1 MEFTTITA
9 STAADGRPWTP
20 PLAADHEADE
30 AAAAVVEKEY
40 MFEKMVT
47 PSDTG
52 TLNRLVI
59 PKYHAEK
66 CFPLDASS
74 NGNGL
79 LLNFEDSAGKPWRFR
94 YSYWNNSQCYVMT
107 KGWAGFVRET
117 LLGAG
122 DTVFFSR
129 GVGEAARGR
138 LFVDWRRRRGPD
150 VVLSS
155 PRQRGFTLL
164 SVGNDGFAI
173 ACPDPHLE
181 GDGVKEVDK
190 AYITKIGPWG
200 GNRGI
205 FNDINKSPL
214 RLNSVTIRSGEVI
227 YSLAFSYSD
236 NYGKQHHA
244 GPWGGCKDFSYGS
257 FDTIQLGPSEFL
269 TKVSG
274 TIAFSSQYS
283 SNVITSVIFTTTARQ
298 YGPFGGGVGIPFQ
311 SPVTS
316 NGSIVGF
323 FAHAEWVVESI
334 GLYVNSESKLWEPT
348 KGQDSVTKIGP
359 WGGDSGTP
367 NDLDV
372 LPRRLMS
379 VVVHNSTVINSL
391 TFAYIDW
398 DGQQQTAG
406 PWGWTPEPFDGKIDT
421 IILGR
426 SEFLIEVSG
435 TLGRNS
441 GYSDGVTSLYFVTNT
456 GGYGPYGKGG
466 GTRFR
471 SSVQKNGSIVGFF
484 VNARSVIDAIGVYF
498 SPEMETCRHK
508 EEGGSGISLSMAYR
522 ERVEMESAS
531 NVLEHIVL
539 DRSAKPTNL
548 PLALLKHITEDF
560 NNKRQIG
567 CGGFGII
574 YKGNLQNSSVAVK
587 RILNCH
593 TINDESFNRETT
605 SLISVKHKN
614 IVRFLGYCSNTE
626 NKAMK
631 HSEPGEPS
639 KYIFAEMRERLL
651 CFEYI
656 SNGSLDRYLTDELR
670 GLEWHTRYQI
680 IRGICDGLVYLHTE
694 KGIVHRD
701 MKPENILLDD
711 LMTPKITDF
720 GISKLLDGA
729 THAVTSD
736 PTGSRGYCAPEF
748 IARGEVSTS
757 SDIYSLGVIIKEL
770 VTGCKDEPDIQ
781 NVLRKWRYR
790 WNKSANYPPFGYQQ
804 VNKCIEMALRCLSD
818 FPKKRPKI
826 SDIVGMLN
834 TVESTNEHITNV
846 GNSLAGPISAYAWE
860 LLEFDSLELNFP
872 FEINKRIPCSL
883 QLTNVTDD
891 CVAFHI
897 EMTGILRY
905 CIEPEK
911 CVVLPRSKCNV
922 MVTLQAYERVLH
934 AMVCKDELFI
944 LRSAIVS
951 DGLTADIIED
961 IINKKSGTEVDKVT
975 VKVVIILPIAIN

>member
-1 MEFTTITA
+1 MEFTASMA
-9 STAADGRPWTP
+9 STAADVRPWPP
-20 PLAADHEADE
+20 PLPADHQAEE
-30 AAAAVVEKEY
+30 AAAAEVEKEC
-40 MFEKMVT
+40 MFVKVVT

-52 TLNRLVI
+52 KLNRLVI
-59 PKYHAEK
+59 PKQHAEK
-66 CFPLDASS
+66 YFPLDASS
-74 NGNGL
+74 NDNGL
-79 LLNFEDSAGKPWRFR
+79 LLDFEDSAGKPWRFR
-94 YSYWNNSQCYVMT
+94 YSYWNSSQSYVMT
-107 KGWAGFVRET
+107 KGWSRFVRET
-117 LLGAG
+117 LLEAG

-138 LFVDWRRRRGPD
+138 LFIDWRRRRGPD

-155 PRQRGFTLL
+155 PHHRGFTLL
-164 SVGNDGFAI
+164 SVGSDGFAY
-173 ACPDPHLE
+173 PHPNLE
-181 GDGVKEVDK
+181 GDSVKEIDK
-190 AYITKIGPWG
+190 
-200 GNRGI
+200 
-205 FNDINKSPL
+205 
-214 RLNSVTIRSGEVI
+214 
-227 YSLAFSYSD
+227 
-236 NYGKQHHA
+236 
-244 GPWGGCKDFSYGS
+244 
-257 FDTIQLGPSEFL
+257 IQLGPSEFL
-269 TKVSG
+269 TEVSG
-274 TIAFSSQYS
+274 TIAFSAQYS
-283 SNVITSVIFTTTARQ
+283 SNVITSVMFTTTGRQ
-298 YGPFGGGVGIPFQ
+298 YGPFGGGVGIPFH
-311 SPVTS
+311 SPVMS

-334 GLYVNSESKLWEPT
+334 GLYVNSESKLWEPM

-359 WGGDSGTP
+359 WGSDTGRP
-367 NDLDV
+367 NDVDV
-372 LPRRLMS
+372 LPGRLIS

-426 SEFLIEVSG
+426 SEFLTAVSG

-441 GYSDGVTSLYFVTNT
+441 GYSDVVTSLYFVTNT

-471 SSVQKNGSIVGFF
+471 SSLQGNGSIVGFF
-484 VNARSVIDAIGVYF
+484 VNVRGDEIDAIGVYF
-498 SPEMETCRHK
+498 SPEMEACKEK
-508 EEGGSGISLSMAYR
+508 EEGGVGISRSMACR

-539 DRSAKPTNL
+539 DRSAEPTNL

-560 NNKRQIG
+560 NDKRQIG
-567 CGGFGII
+567 CGGFGIV
-574 YKGNLQNSSVAVK
+574 YKGDLQNSSVAVK

-593 TINDESFNRETT
+593 TFNDESFNRETT

-614 IVRFLGYCSNTE
+614 IVRFLGYCANTE

-631 HSEPGEPS
+631 HSESGEPS

-711 LMTPKITDF
+711 LMIPKITDF
-720 GISKLLDGA
+720 GISELLDGA

-748 IARGEVSTS
+748 IARGEVSIR

-781 NVLRKWRYR
+781 NVLRRWRYR

-804 VNKCIEMALRCLSD
+804 VSKCIEIALRCLSD
-818 FPKKRPKI
+818 SPKKRPKI
-826 SDIVGMLN
+826 SDIVSMLN
-834 TVESTNEHITNV
+834 TMESPNEHITNL
-846 GNSLAGPISAYAWE
+846 GNSPAGPISAYPWE
-860 LLEFDSLELNFP
+860 LLEFDLLELNFP
-872 FEINKRIPCSL
+872 FEVNKQIPCPL

-891 CVAFHI
+891 YVAFDI
-897 EMTGILRY
+897 EMMGILRY
-905 CIEPEK
+905 CIKPEK
-911 CVVLPRSKCNV
+911 RVVPPRSMCNV
-922 MVTLQAYERVLH
+922 MVTLQPHERVPH

-944 LRSAIVS
+944 LQCAAVS
-951 DGLTADIIED
+951 EGLTAEDIIED
-961 IINKKSGTEVDKVT
+961 MLNKKSGKEVDKVT
-975 VKVVIILPIAIN
+975 LKVVILPLAID

>member
-426 SEFLIEVSG
+426 SEFLIGVSG

-471 SSVQKNGSIVGFF
+471 SSLQKNGSIVGFF

-498 SPEMETCRHK
+498 SPEMETCRQK

-804 VNKCIEMALRCLSD
+804 VSKCIEMALRCLSD

-846 GNSLAGPISAYAWE
+846 GNSLAGPISAYPWE

-961 IINKKSGTEVDKVT
+961 ILNKKSVCS
-975 VKVVIILPIAIN
+975 

>member
-1 MEFTTITA
+1 MEFTASMA
-9 STAADGRPWTP
+9 STAADGRPWPP
-20 PLAADHEADE
+20 PLPADHQAEE
-30 AAAAVVEKEY
+30 AAAAEVEKEC
-40 MFEKMVT
+40 MFVKVVT

-52 TLNRLVI
+52 KQNRLVI
-59 PKYHAEK
+59 PKQHAEK
-66 CFPLDASS
+66 YFPLDASS
-74 NGNGL
+74 NDNGL
-79 LLNFEDSAGKPWRFR
+79 LLDFEDSAGKPWRFR
-94 YSYWNNSQCYVMT
+94 YSYWNSSQSYVMT
-107 KGWAGFVRET
+107 KGWSRFVGET
-117 LLGAG
+117 LLEAG

-138 LFVDWRRRRGPD
+138 LFIDWRRRRGPD

-155 PRQRGFTLL
+155 PHHRGFTLL
-164 SVGNDGFAI
+164 SVGSDGFAY
-173 ACPDPHLE
+173 PHPNLE
-181 GDGVKEVDK
+181 GDSVKEIDK

-205 FNDINKSPL
+205 FNDIKASPL

-269 TKVSG
+269 TEVSG
-274 TIAFSSQYS
+274 TIAFSAQYS
-283 SNVITSVIFTTTARQ
+283 SNVITSVMFTTTGRQ
-298 YGPFGGGVGIPFQ
+298 YGPFGGGVGIPFH
-311 SPVTS
+311 SPVMS

-334 GLYVNSESKLWEPT
+334 GLYVNSESKLWEPM

-359 WGGDSGTP
+359 WGSDTGRP
-367 NDLDV
+367 NDVDV
-372 LPRRLMS
+372 LPRRLIS
-379 VVVHNSTVINSL
+379 V
-391 TFAYIDW
+391 
-398 DGQQQTAG
+398 QTAG

-426 SEFLIEVSG
+426 SEFLTAVSG

-441 GYSDGVTSLYFVTNT
+441 GYSDVVTSLYFVTNT

-471 SSVQKNGSIVGFF
+471 SSLQGNGSIVGFF
-484 VNARSVIDAIGVYF
+484 VNVSGDEIDAIGVYF
-498 SPEMETCRHK
+498 SPEMEACKEK
-508 EEGGSGISLSMAYR
+508 EEGGVGISRSMACR

-539 DRSAKPTNL
+539 DRSAEPTNL

-560 NNKRQIG
+560 NDKRQIG
-567 CGGFGII
+567 CGGFGIV
-574 YKGNLQNSSVAVK
+574 YKGDLQNSSVAVK

-593 TINDESFNRETT
+593 TFNDESFNRETT

-614 IVRFLGYCSNTE
+614 IVRFLGYCANTE

-631 HSEPGEPS
+631 HSESGEPS

-711 LMTPKITDF
+711 LMIPKITDF

-748 IARGEVSTS
+748 IARGEVSIR

-781 NVLRKWRYR
+781 NVLRRWRYR

-804 VNKCIEMALRCLSD
+804 VSKCIEIALRCLSD
-818 FPKKRPKI
+818 SPKKRPKI
-826 SDIVGMLN
+826 SDIVSMLN
-834 TVESTNEHITNV
+834 TMESPNEHITNL
-846 GNSLAGPISAYAWE
+846 GNSPAGPISAYPWE
-860 LLEFDSLELNFP
+860 LLEFDLLELNFP
-872 FEINKRIPCSL
+872 FEVNKQIPCSL
-883 QLTNVTDD
+883 QLTNITDD
-891 CVAFHI
+891 YVAFDI
-897 EMTGILRY
+897 EMMGILRY
-905 CIEPEK
+905 CIKPEK
-911 CVVLPRSKCNV
+911 RVVPPRSMCNV
-922 MVTLQAYERVLH
+922 MVTLQPHERVPH

-944 LRSAIVS
+944 LQCAAVS
-951 DGLTADIIED
+951 EGLTAEDIIED
-961 IINKKSGTEVDKVT
+961 MLNKKSGKEVDKVT
-975 VKVVIILPIAIN
+975 LKVVILPLAID

>member
-1 MEFTTITA
+1 MEFTAITD
-9 STAADGRPWTP
+9 STAAGGRRWPP
-20 PLAADHEADE
+20 PLPADHQAEE

-40 MFEKMVT
+40 MFEKTVT

-52 TLNRLVI
+52 MLNRLVI
-59 PKYHAEK
+59 PKLHAEK
-66 CFPLDASS
+66 YFPLYASD
-74 NGNGL
+74 NERGL
-79 LLNFEDSAGKPWRFR
+79 LLNFEDSAGKTWCFR
-94 YSYWNNSQCYVMT
+94 YSYWNSSQSYVMT
-107 KGWAGFVRET
+107 KGWSRFVRET
-117 LLGAG
+117 RLGAG

-129 GVGEAARGR
+129 GVGEAARDR
-138 LFVDWRRRRGPD
+138 LFIDWRRRDGPD
-150 VVLSS
+150 VVRSS
-155 PRQRGFTLL
+155 PHHRGFTLL
-164 SVGNDGFAI
+164 SVGNDGFA
-173 ACPDPHLE
+173 CPDPNLE
-181 GDGVKEVDK
+181 ADSVKDIDK

-205 FNDINKSPL
+205 FNDINVSPL
-214 RLNSVTIRSGEVI
+214 RLNTVTIRSGEVI

-257 FDTIQLGPSEFL
+257 FDTIQLGTSEFL
-269 TKVSG
+269 TEVSG
-274 TIAFSSQYS
+274 TIAFSAQYS
-283 SNVITSVIFTTTARQ
+283 SNVITSIMFTTTSRQ

-311 SPVTS
+311 SPVMS

-323 FAHAEWVVESI
+323 FTHAEWAVESI
-334 GLYVNSESKLWEPT
+334 GLYVNSESKLWVPM

-359 WGGDSGTP
+359 WGGDSGRP
-367 NDLDV
+367 NDVDV

-398 DGQQQTAG
+398 DGKQQIAG
-406 PWGWTPEPFDGKIDT
+406 PWGWTPEPFEGKIDT

-441 GYSDGVTSLYFVTNT
+441 GYSDVVTSLYFVTNT

-471 SSVQKNGSIVGFF
+471 SSLQSNGSIVGFF
-484 VNARSVIDAIGVYF
+484 VNAKDVIDAIGVYF
-498 SPEMETCRHK
+498 SPEMETCK
-508 EEGGSGISLSMAYR
+508 EKDEGGFGISRSMAYR

-539 DRSAKPTNL
+539 DRSAEPTNL

-560 NNKRQIG
+560 NDKRQIG
-567 CGGFGII
+567 CGGFGIV
-574 YKGNLQNSSVAVK
+574 YKGDLQNSSVAVK

-614 IVRFLGYCSNTE
+614 IVRFLGYCANTE

-631 HSEPGEPS
+631 HSESGEPS

-656 SNGSLDRYLTDELR
+656 NNGSLDKYLTDELR
-670 GLEWHTRYQI
+670 GLEWHTRYKI

-711 LMTPKITDF
+711 LMIPKITDF

-748 IARGEVSTS
+748 ITRGEVSTR
-757 SDIYSLGVIIKEL
+757 SDIYSLGVIIKEI
-770 VTGCKDEPDIQ
+770 VTGCKDEPDIR
-781 NVLRKWRYR
+781 NVLRRWRYR
-790 WNKSANYPPFGYQQ
+790 WNKSVNYPPFGYEQ
-804 VNKCIEMALRCLSD
+804 VSKCLEIALKCLSD
-818 FPKKRPKI
+818 SPKKRPKI
-826 SDIVGMLN
+826 SDIVSMLN
-834 TVESTNEHITNV
+834 TMEITNEHINNV
-846 GNSLAGPISAYAWE
+846 GNSPAGLISAYPWE
-860 LLEFDSLELNFP
+860 LLEFDLLELNFP
-872 FEINKRIPCSL
+872 FEINKQIPCSL
-883 QLTNVTDD
+883 QLTNVSNDYI
-891 CVAFHI
+891 AFDT
-897 EMTGILRY
+897 EMIGILRY

-911 CVVLPRSKCNV
+911 CVVLPQSKCNV
-922 MVTLQAYERVLH
+922 MVTLQAHQRVPH
-934 AMVCKDELFI
+934 AMVCKDEFFI
-944 LRSAIVS
+944 LRCAAVS
-951 DGLTADIIED
+951 EGLTAED
-961 IINKKSGTEVDKVT
+961 ITEDMLNKKSGKEVDKVT
-975 VKVVIILPIAIN
+975 LKVVILPNAID

>member
-1 MEFTTITA
+1 M
-9 STAADGRPWTP
+9 
-20 PLAADHEADE
+20 
-30 AAAAVVEKEY
+30 
-40 MFEKMVT
+40 
-47 PSDTG
+47 
-52 TLNRLVI
+52 
-59 PKYHAEK
+59 
-66 CFPLDASS
+66 
-74 NGNGL
+74 
-79 LLNFEDSAGKPWRFR
+79 
-94 YSYWNNSQCYVMT
+94 
-107 KGWAGFVRET
+107 
-117 LLGAG
+117 
-122 DTVFFSR
+122 
-129 GVGEAARGR
+129 
-138 LFVDWRRRRGPD
+138 
-150 VVLSS
+150 
-155 PRQRGFTLL
+155 
-164 SVGNDGFAI
+164 
-173 ACPDPHLE
+173 
-181 GDGVKEVDK
+181 
-190 AYITKIGPWG
+190 G

-205 FNDINKSPL
+205 FNDIKASPL

-236 NYGKQHHA
+236 NYEKQHHA

-269 TKVSG
+269 TEVSG
-274 TIAFSSQYS
+274 TIAFSAQYS
-283 SNVITSVIFTTTARQ
+283 SNVITSVMFTTTGRQ
-298 YGPFGGGVGIPFQ
+298 YGPFGGGVGIPFH
-311 SPVTS
+311 SPVMS

-334 GLYVNSESKLWEPT
+334 GLYVNSESKLWEPM

-359 WGGDSGTP
+359 WGSDTGRP
-367 NDLDV
+367 NDVDV
-372 LPRRLMS
+372 LPGRLIS

-426 SEFLIEVSG
+426 SEFLTAVSG

-441 GYSDGVTSLYFVTNT
+441 GYSDVVTSLYFVTNT

-471 SSVQKNGSIVGFF
+471 SSLQGNGSIVGFF
-484 VNARSVIDAIGVYF
+484 VNVRGDEIDAIGVYF
-498 SPEMETCRHK
+498 SPEMEACKEK
-508 EEGGSGISLSMAYR
+508 EEGGVGISRSMACR

-539 DRSAKPTNL
+539 DRSAEPTNL

-560 NNKRQIG
+560 NDKRQIG
-567 CGGFGII
+567 CGGFGIV
-574 YKGNLQNSSVAVK
+574 YKGDLQNSSVAVK

-593 TINDESFNRETT
+593 TFNDESFNRETT

-614 IVRFLGYCSNTE
+614 IVRFLGYCANTE

-631 HSEPGEPS
+631 HSESGEPS

-711 LMTPKITDF
+711 LMIPKITDF
-720 GISKLLDGA
+720 GISELLDGA

-748 IARGEVSTS
+748 IARGEVSIR

-781 NVLRKWRYR
+781 NVLRRWRYR

-804 VNKCIEMALRCLSD
+804 VSKCIEIALRCLSD
-818 FPKKRPKI
+818 SPKKRPKI
-826 SDIVGMLN
+826 SDIVSMLN
-834 TVESTNEHITNV
+834 TMESPNEHITNL
-846 GNSLAGPISAYAWE
+846 GNSPAGPISAYPWE
-860 LLEFDSLELNFP
+860 LLEFDLLELNFP
-872 FEINKRIPCSL
+872 FEVNKQIPCPL

-891 CVAFHI
+891 YVAFDI
-897 EMTGILRY
+897 EMMGILRY
-905 CIEPEK
+905 CIKPEK
-911 CVVLPRSKCNV
+911 RVVPPRSMCNV
-922 MVTLQAYERVLH
+922 MVTLQPHERVPH

-944 LRSAIVS
+944 LQCAAVS
-951 DGLTADIIED
+951 EGLTAEDIIED
-961 IINKKSGTEVDKVT
+961 MLNKKSGKEVDKVT
-975 VKVVIILPIAIN
+975 LKVVILPLAID